1 MEIIAAIAISFASVF
16 ILKPFAEKVGLVD
29 KPNARKVHK
38 GSIPLVGGIAFY
50 IATMFA
56 CMLAFPSEKLI
67 TLFLISSAFVVF
79 LGVLDDY
86 HNLSVRSRIVS
97 QILIASIMVFGADIY
112 IHDLGN
118 LVGLGSIDIS
128 VFGALLTFVAVI
140 GAINAFNMTDGID
153 GLAGSLALNTFASV
167 GILFY
172 LANQQDFIALP
183 IILVCA
189 IVPYL
194 AFNLSLVPG
203 PVKKIFMGDAGS
215 MFIGLSVIWL
225 LTLGTQ
231 GDASKTGEAAF
242 RTVTALWIIGIPLMD
257 MAAIIYRRVRKG
269 QSAFLPDRDH
279 LHHIFLRA
287 GFSSR
292 QSLLIIFSLSCVY
305 SGFGIAG
312 EIYQIPEWIMFVS
325 FLAVFSVYCYALIRV
340 WKLVRWV
347 RRSTV
352 KRIRKRQAKLVSAKH
367 L

>member
-16 ILKPFAEKVGLVD
+16 LLQPIAEKVGLVD
-29 KPNARKVHK
+29 KPNERKKHS
-38 GSIPLVGGIAFY
+38 GAIPLIGGMAFY
-50 IATMFA
+50 FATLVA
-56 CMLAFPSEKLI
+56 CMLAFPGDKTV

-97 QILIASIMVFGADIY
+97 QILIASIMVFGADMY

-118 LVGLGSIDIS
+118 LVGLGDIDIS
-128 VFGALLTFVAVI
+128 IAGTLLTFIAVI

-153 GLAGSLALNTFASV
+153 GLAGSLALNTFASIGV
-167 GILFY
+167 LFY
-172 LANQQDFIALP
+172 LTEQGSFLALP
-183 IILVCA
+183 VILVCA
-189 IVPYL
+189 IIPYL

-225 LTLGTQ
+225 LTIGTQ
-231 GDASKTGEAAF
+231 SDTPAF
-242 RTVTALWIIGIPLMD
+242 RTVTALWVIGIPLMD
-257 MAAIIYRRVRKG
+257 MAAIIYRRVKKG

-292 QSLLIIFSLSCVY
+292 QSLAIIFCLSLFY
-305 SGFGIAG
+305 SGFGIVG
-312 EIYQIPEWIMFVS
+312 EIYQLPEWFMFAS
-325 FLAVFSVYCYALIRV
+325 FLALFALYCYSLIHV
-340 WKLVRWV
+340 WKVVRFV
-347 RRSTV
+347 RRRTV
-352 KRIRKRQAKLVSAKH
+352 KRIRAKQIKA
-367 L
+367 

>member
-16 ILKPFAEKVGLVD
+16 ILQPFAEKIGLVD
-29 KPNARKVHK
+29 KPNARKLHK
-38 GSIPLVGGIAFY
+38 GSIPLIGGIAFY
-50 IATMFA
+50 IATLTA
-56 CMLAFPSEKLI
+56 CLVAFPGDKLI

-97 QILIASIMVFGADIY
+97 QILIASIMVYGAGKY
-112 IHDLGN
+112 IHNLGD
-118 LVGLGSIDIS
+118 LVGLGVIDI
-128 VFGALLTFVAVI
+128 GIAGTILTFIAVI

-153 GLAGSLALNTFASV
+153 GLAGSLALNTFASI

-172 LANQQDFIALP
+172 LTEQGSLLALP
-183 IILVCA
+183 VILVCA
-189 IVPYL
+189 IIPYL

-231 GDASKTGEAAF
+231 SDAPAF

-292 QSLLIIFSLSCVY
+292 QSLAIIFSLSLLY

-312 EIYQIPEWIMFVS
+312 EIYQLPEWFMFVS
-325 FLAVFSVYCYALIRV
+325 FLAVFVLYCYALMHV
-340 WKLVRWV
+340 WKLVRFV
-347 RRSTV
+347 RRATV
-352 KRIRKRQAKLVSAKH
+352 KRLRKKQARLASAK
-367 L
+367 